1 VSVDA
6 AELAGARALFP
17 VLDRHAYL
25 NAGAI
30 GPLSRASHEAMVEW
44 QARGLAGGRSG
55 LWEEGG
61 RLQAQ
66 VLERLAALLA
76 VPPDRLL
83 LTTSTTEGC
92 NLVVTGLRLGPDDE
106 IVTTDAEHPGLEQPV
121 RSSGARVRVAAVLGR
136 PPDEVVR
143 AVRAEVTGR
152 TRLVA
157 LSHVLWGSGEI
168 MPVEEIR
175 RETGVPILV
184 DGAQSAGAIAVQAAA
199 ADFYTVS
206 AQKWL
211 CAPEM
216 TGALYVADDAA
227 LRPQMSGFAAAFRE
241 GVDRLAMTHQPVAVL
256 AALLAALEQR
266 PAWAF
271 ARAAEMT
278 ERCRLALVEAG
289 FEVRTPPG
297 QACLVAFSAPGGADG
312 ALARCLERDVVIRKL
327 PDGWL
332 RASCGWWT
340 SDEDIARLIDAMSG

>member
-1 VSVDA
+1 VRVDA
-6 AELAGARALFP
+6 AELARARGLFP

-44 QARGLAGGRSG
+44 QDRGLTGGRSG

-61 RLQAQ
+61 RLQAR
-66 VLERLAALLA
+66 VLERLGALLA
-76 VPPDRLL
+76 VPSDRLL

-143 AVRAEVTGR
+143 AVRAEVTER

-157 LSHVLWGSGEI
+157 LSHVLWGSGEVL
-168 MPVEEIR
+168 PVDEIR

-206 AQKWL
+206 AQ
-211 CAPEM
+211 
-216 TGALYVADDAA
+216 
-227 LRPQMSGFAAAFRE
+227 
-241 GVDRLAMTHQPVAVL
+241 
-256 AALLAALEQR
+256 
-266 PAWAF
+266 
-271 ARAAEMT
+271 
-278 ERCRLALVEAG
+278 
-289 FEVRTPPG
+289 
-297 QACLVAFSAPGGADG
+297 
-312 ALARCLERDVVIRKL
+312 
-327 PDGWL
+327 
-332 RASCGWWT
+332 
-340 SDEDIARLIDAMSG
+340 